1 MIENS
6 VATVENTI
14 TVGNHILPIK
24 EYNNIRVVTFKDID
38 MVHERP
44 DGTASRN
51 FRKNRGYFIL
61 GEDYFKITPDE
72 FRRTIGDMNIRQQ
85 NDVMLITESG
95 YLMLVKSFTDDLAWK
110 VQREL
115 VNTYFRVKDV
125 VTIMGVMARTIQDMS
140 ARINQLEALPD
151 KVTVLEK
158 EIKKFTPTP
167 LNCSSWKRNIATPL
181 VSSLS
186 KIIDLPIAETY
197 KFIYDDM
204 AFTYGFDK
212 IHAMTQFCNKYKVDN
227 VSTIDAVAD
236 VPTYMEMFAKS
247 VHKFLDMNNPISD
260 TSDTNIKA
268 KSEVNNN
275 TCISNPIV
283 GYSTLTVE
291 DIIKPLVDLY
301 HDTSIN
307 NAYTYKRVYKVMR
320 SDRSWKALMTRRH
333 CKSKKN
339 LVTKFDDIRRDF
351 AKAVNQLMKIGIV
364 EAGGAV

>member
-1 MIENS
+1 M
-6 VATVENTI
+6 
-14 TVGNHILPIK
+14 VGNHTLPIK
-24 EYNNIRVVTFKDID
+24 EYNNVRVVTFKDID
-38 MVHERP
+38 TVHERP

-51 FRKNRGYFIL
+51 FRKNREHFVEN
-61 GEDYFKITPDE
+61 EDYFIIELTADE
-72 FRRTIGDMNIRQQ
+72 IRRQFQVGKNAGRTAI
-85 NDVMLITESG
+85 LITESG

-125 VTIMGVMARTIQDMS
+125 VTIMGAMARTIQDMS
-140 ARINQLEALPD
+140 ARMNQFEALPD
-151 KVTVLEK
+151 EVAALKK
-158 EIKKFTPTP
+158 EIKNLTPTP
-167 LNCSSWKRNIATPL
+167 SNCSSWKRNIATPL

-204 AFTYGFDK
+204 ASTYGFDK

-236 VPTYMEMFAKS
+236 VPTYMEMFTKS
-247 VHKFLDMNNPISD
+247 VNKFLDMNNSVLD
-260 TSDTNIKA
+260 TSNTKA

-275 TCISNPIV
+275 ISASNSITE
-283 GYSTLTVE
+283 YSTLTVE
-291 DIIKPLVDLY
+291 EIIKPLVDLY
-301 HDTSIN
+301 HDTSVN
-307 NAYTYKRVYKVMR
+307 NAYTYKRVYKIMR

-351 AKAVNQLMKIGIV
+351 TKTVNQLMKIGIV

>member
-44 DGTASRN
+44 DGTA
-51 FRKNRGYFIL
+51 RKRFNDNKKYFIE
-61 GEDYFKITPDE
+61 GEDFYKISPSE
-72 FRRTIGDMNIRQQ
+72 FRTAIGDMDRRQQ
-85 NDVMLITESG
+85 NDVTLITESG
-95 YLMLVKSFTDDLAWK
+95 YLMLVKSFTDDLAWQ

-125 VTIMGVMARTIQDMS
+125 VTIMGAMARTIQDMS
-140 ARINQLEALPD
+140 ARMNQFEALPD
-151 KVTVLEK
+151 EVAALKK
-158 EIKKFTPTP
+158 EIKNLTPTP
-167 LNCSSWKRNIATPL
+167 SNCSSWKRNIATPL

-204 AFTYGFDK
+204 ASTYGFDK

-236 VPTYMEMFAKS
+236 VPTYIEMFTKS
-247 VHKFLDMNNPISD
+247 ANKFLNMDNPVSD
-260 TSDTNIKA
+260 TSNIKA
-268 KSEVNNN
+268 KPEVNNN
-275 TCISNPIV
+275 INISNSITS
-283 GYSTLTVE
+283 YSTLTVE
-291 DIIKPLVDLY
+291 EIIKPLVDLY

-339 LVTKFDDIRRDF
+339 LVTKFDDIKRDF
-351 AKAVNQLMKIGIV
+351 TKAVNHLMETGNV

>member
-1 MIENS
+1 MIGNS
-6 VATVENTI
+6 VSTVENAI
-14 TVGNHILPIK
+14 TVGNHTLPIK
-24 EYNNIRVVTFKDID
+24 EYNNVRVVTFKDID
-38 MVHERP
+38 IVHERP
-44 DGTASRN
+44 DGTA
-51 FRKNRGYFIL
+51 RKRFNDNKKYFIE
-61 GEDYFKITPDE
+61 GEDFYKISPSE
-72 FRRTIGDMNIRQQ
+72 FRTAIGDMDRRQQ
-85 NDVMLITESG
+85 NDVTLITESG
-95 YLMLVKSFTDDLAWK
+95 YLMLVKSFTDDLAWR

-125 VTIMGVMARTIQDMS
+125 ITIMGAMARTIQDMS
-140 ARINQLEALPD
+140 TRINQLEALPD

-158 EIKKFTPTP
+158 EIKKFTHTP

-204 AFTYGFDK
+204 ASTYGFDK

-236 VPTYMEMFAKS
+236 VPTYTEMFAKS
-247 VHKFLDMNNPISD
+247 VNKFLDINNPVSD
-260 TSDTNIKA
+260 TSDTNT

-275 TCISNPIV
+275 INTTNSVID
-283 GYSTLTVE
+283 YSTLTVE
-291 DIIKPLVDLY
+291 EIIKPLVDLY
-301 HDTSIN
+301 HDTSVN

-320 SDRSWKALMTRRH
+320 SDRSWKALMIRRH

-339 LVTKFDDIRRDF
+339 LVTKFDDIRHDF
-351 AKAVNQLMKIGIV
+351 AKTVTQLMETGTMEV
-364 EAGGAV
+364 GGVV

>member
-1 MIENS
+1 MIENL

-14 TVGNHILPIK
+14 TVGNHTLPIK
-24 EYNNIRVVTFKDID
+24 EYNGVRVVTFKDID

-51 FRKNRGYFIL
+51 FRKNRGYFIE
-61 GEDYFKITPDE
+61 GEDYFIVKPSD
-72 FRRTIGDMNIRQQ
+72 FQ
-85 NDVMLITESG
+85 NDEIRRSEINNRGTVLVTESG

-115 VNTYFRVKDV
+115 VNSYFRVKDV
-125 VTIMGVMARTIQDMS
+125 VMIMGAMARTIQDMS
-140 ARINQLEALPD
+140 ARINQFETLPD
-151 KVTVLEK
+151 EVATLKK
-158 EIKKFTPTP
+158 EIKKLMPIP

-181 VSSLS
+181 VSSVS

-204 AFTYGFDK
+204 ASTYGFDK

-236 VPTYMEMFAKS
+236 VPIYIEMFTMS
-247 VHKFLDMNNPISD
+247 VNKFLDMNNPVSD
-260 TSDTNIKA
+260 TSNTNTKA

-275 TCISNPIV
+275 INTSSSIID
-283 GYSTLTVE
+283 YSTLTVE
-291 DIIKPLVDLY
+291 EIIKPLVDLY

-339 LVTKFDDIRRDF
+339 LVAKFADIKRDF
-351 AKAVNQLMKIGIV
+351 AKAVNHLMETGTM
-364 EAGGAV
+364 EAGGEV

>member
-1 MIENS
+1 MIENL

-14 TVGNHILPIK
+14 TVGNHTLPIK
-24 EYNNIRVVTFKDID
+24 EYNNVRVVTFKDID
-38 MVHERP
+38 VVHERP
-44 DGTASRN
+44 TGTA
-51 FRKNRGYFIL
+51 RKRFNDNKGHFIE
-61 GEDYFKITPDE
+61 GEDYFVVKPSDIQMSE
-72 FRRTIGDMNIRQQ
+72 FRTSEINNRGTTL
-85 NDVMLITESG
+85 VTESG

-115 VNTYFRVKDV
+115 VNNYFRVKDV
-125 VTIMGVMARTIQDMS
+125 VTIMGTMARTIQDMS

-186 KIIDLPIAETY
+186 KIIDLPIAEIY

-204 AFTYGFDK
+204 ASTYGFDK

-236 VPTYMEMFAKS
+236 VPTYMEMFTKS
-247 VHKFLDMNNPISD
+247 ANKFLDMNNPVSD
-260 TSDTNIKA
+260 TSNTKT
-268 KSEVNNN
+268 KLEVNNN
-275 TCISNPIV
+275 IYTPILITD
-283 GYSTLTVE
+283 YSTLTVE
-291 DIIKPLVDLY
+291 EIIKPLVDLY
-301 HDTSIN
+301 HDTSAN
-307 NAYTYKRVYKVMR
+307 NAYTYKRVYKIMR
-320 SDRSWKALMTRRH
+320 TDRSWKALMAHRH

-339 LVTKFDDIRRDF
+339 LVVKFDDIKRDF
-351 AKAVNQLMKIGIV
+351 TRTVNRLVKEGV
-364 EAGGAV
+364 TA

>member
-1 MIENS
+1 VIENS
-6 VATVENTI
+6 VATVENAI
-14 TVGNHILPIK
+14 TVGNHTLPIK
-24 EYNNIRVVTFKDID
+24 EYNNVRVITFKDID

-51 FRKNRGYFIL
+51 FRKNREYFIE
-61 GEDYFKITPDE
+61 GEDFYSIDQPDE
-72 FRRTIGDMNIRQQ
+72 IRRLGFTRPQGGTSANI
-85 NDVMLITESG
+85 VLITESG

-125 VTIMGVMARTIQDMS
+125 VTIMGAMTRTIQDIS
-140 ARINQLEALPD
+140 ARINQFEVLTD

-158 EIKKFTPTP
+158 EIKKLAPTP

-204 AFTYGFDK
+204 ASTYGFDK

-236 VPTYMEMFAKS
+236 VPTYTEMFAKS
-247 VHKFLDMNNPISD
+247 VNKFLDINNPVSD
-260 TSDTNIKA
+260 TSDTNT

-275 TCISNPIV
+275 INTTNSVID
-283 GYSTLTVE
+283 YSTLTVE
-291 DIIKPLVDLY
+291 EIIKPLVDLY
-301 HDTSIN
+301 HDTSVN
-307 NAYTYKRVYKVMR
+307 NAYTYRRVYKVMR

-339 LVTKFDDIRRDF
+339 LVTKFADIRRDF
-351 AKAVNQLMKIGIV
+351 AKAVNQLMETGTV

>member
-6 VATVENTI
+6 AATVENAI
-14 TVGNHILPIK
+14 TVGNHTLPIK
-24 EYNNIRVVTFKDID
+24 ECNNVRVVTFKDID

-72 FRRTIGDMNIRQQ
+72 FRRTIGNMDIRQQ
-85 NDVMLITESG
+85 NDIILITESG

-125 VTIMGVMARTIQDMS
+125 IAIMGAMARTIQDMS
-140 ARINQLEALPD
+140 VKINQFEALPD
-151 KVTVLEK
+151 EVTALKK
-158 EIKKFTPTP
+158 EIKNLTPTP

-186 KIIDLPIAETY
+186 KVIDIPIAETY

-204 AFTYGFDK
+204 ASTYGFDK

-236 VPTYMEMFAKS
+236 VPTYIEMFTKS
-247 VHKFLDMNNPISD
+247 ANKFLDMNNPVSD
-260 TSDTNIKA
+260 TSTV
-268 KSEVNNN
+268 KSEANNN
-275 TCISNPIV
+275 ISTSNSIIN
-283 GYSTLTVE
+283 YSTLTVE
-291 DIIKPLVDLY
+291 EIIKPLVDLY
-301 HDTSIN
+301 HDTSMN

-320 SDRSWKALMTRRH
+320 SDRSWKALMTRRR

-339 LVTKFDDIRRDF
+339 LVTKFDDIKRDF
-351 AKAVNQLMKIGIV
+351 AKAVNQLMETGNV
-364 EAGGAV
+364 EAGGVV

>member
-6 VATVENTI
+6 VATVENAI
-14 TVGNHILPIK
+14 MVGNHTLPIK
-24 EYNNIRVVTFKDID
+24 EYNNVRVVTFKDID
-38 MVHERP
+38 IVHERP
-44 DGTASRN
+44 DGTARRN
-51 FRKNRGYFIL
+51 FNKNKNYFIE
-61 GEDYFKITPDE
+61 GEDYFKVCADEIRTHKIMSVSNKIREDIT
-72 FRRTIGDMNIRQQ
+72 
-85 NDVMLITESG
+85 LITESG

-125 VTIMGVMARTIQDMS
+125 VTIMGAMAKTIQDMS

-151 KVTVLEK
+151 EVIALKK
-158 EIKKFTPTP
+158 EIKKLTPAP

-186 KIIDLPIAETY
+186 KIIDIPIAETY

-204 AFTYGFDK
+204 ASTYGFDK

-236 VPTYMEMFAKS
+236 VPTYIEMFTMS
-247 VHKFLDMNNPISD
+247 VNKFLDMNNPVSD
-260 TSDTNIKA
+260 TSNTKA

-275 TCISNPIV
+275 INISNSITD
-283 GYSTLTVE
+283 YSTLTVE
-291 DIIKPLVDLY
+291 EIIKPLVDLY
-301 HDTSIN
+301 HDTSVN
-307 NAYTYKRVYKVMR
+307 NAYTYKRVYKIMR

-339 LVTKFDDIRRDF
+339 LVVKFADIRCDF
-351 AKAVNQLMKIGIV
+351 AKAVDQLMETGTV
-364 EAGGAV
+364 EAGGTV

>member
-1 MIENS
+1 MSESS
-6 VATVENTI
+6 VATVENAI
-14 TVGNHILPIK
+14 TVGNHALPIK
-24 EYNNIRVVTFKDID
+24 EYNNVRVVTFKDID
-38 MVHERP
+38 MVHERA
-44 DGTASRN
+44 DGTAHRN
-51 FRKNRGYFIL
+51 FKANKNRFIE
-61 GEDYFKITPDE
+61 GIDYFRRNSSEAKNE
-72 FRRTIGDMNIRQQ
+72 FNLIAPNGLI
-85 NDVMLITESG
+85 LITESG

-125 VTIMGVMARTIQDMS
+125 VTIMRAMTRTIQDMS
-140 ARINQLEALPD
+140 ARINQFEALPD
-151 KVTVLEK
+151 EVATLKK
-158 EIKKFTPTP
+158 EIKKLTPTP

-204 AFTYGFDK
+204 ASTYGFDK

-236 VPTYMEMFAKS
+236 VPTYMEMFTKS
-247 VHKFLDMNNPISD
+247 VNKFLEMNNPISD
-260 TSDTNIKA
+260 TSDTNTKA

-275 TCISNPIV
+275 ISTSNSIID
-283 GYSTLTVE
+283 YSTLTVE
-291 DIIKPLVDLY
+291 EFIKPLVDLY
-301 HDTSIN
+301 HDTSVN
-307 NAYTYKRVYKVMR
+307 NAYTYRRVYKVMR

-339 LVTKFDDIRRDF
+339 LVTKFDDIKRDF
-351 AKAVNQLMKIGIV
+351 TKAVNQLIETNVMKEGK
-364 EAGGAV
+364 

>member
-6 VATVENTI
+6 VATVENAI
-14 TVGNHILPIK
+14 TVGNHTLPIK
-24 EYNNIRVVTFKDID
+24 EYNNVRVVTFKDID

-51 FRKNRGYFIL
+51 FRKNRGYFIE
-61 GEDYFKITPDE
+61 GKDFYSIDQPDE
-72 FRRTIGDMNIRQQ
+72 IRRLGFTRPQGGTSANI
-85 NDVMLITESG
+85 VLITESG

-115 VNTYFRVKDV
+115 VNTYFRVKDIV
-125 VTIMGVMARTIQDMS
+125 IIMRAMTRTIQDMS
-140 ARINQLEALPD
+140 ARINQLEALLND
-151 KVTVLEK
+151 VATLKK
-158 EIKKFTPTP
+158 EIKKLAPAP

-204 AFTYGFDK
+204 ASTYGFDK

-236 VPTYMEMFAKS
+236 VDEYVSMFMDS
-247 VHKFLDMNNPISD
+247 VNRFLEIDNV
-260 TSDTNIKA
+260 TSDTINT
-268 KSEVNNN
+268 KSTVNNN
-275 TCISNPIV
+275 ISISNPIID
-283 GYSTLTVE
+283 YSTLTVE
-291 DIIKPLVDLY
+291 GIIKPLVDLY
-301 HDTSIN
+301 HDTSVN

-339 LVTKFDDIRRDF
+339 LVAKFADIRRDF
-351 AKAVNQLMKIGIV
+351 AKAVNQLMETGTV
-364 EAGGAV
+364 EAGGEA

>member
-6 VATVENTI
+6 VATVENAI
-14 TVGNHILPIK
+14 TVGNHTLPIK
-24 EYNNIRVVTFKDID
+24 EYNNVRVVTFKDID

-51 FRKNRGYFIL
+51 FRKNRGYFIE
-61 GEDYFKITPDE
+61 GEDFYSIDQPDE
-72 FRRTIGDMNIRQQ
+72 IRRLGFTRPQGGTSANI
-85 NDVMLITESG
+85 VLITESG

-115 VNTYFRVKDV
+115 VNTYFRVKDIV
-125 VTIMGVMARTIQDMS
+125 IIMRAMTRTIQDML
-140 ARINQLEALPD
+140 ARINRLEVLPD
-151 KVTVLEK
+151 EVVALKK
-158 EIKKFTPTP
+158 EIKKLTPTP

-204 AFTYGFDK
+204 ASTYGFDK

-236 VPTYMEMFAKS
+236 VPTYIEMFTKS
-247 VHKFLDMNNPISD
+247 VNKFLDINNPVSD
-260 TSDTNIKA
+260 TSDTSA

-275 TCISNPIV
+275 INTTNSITD
-283 GYSTLTVE
+283 YLTLTVE
-291 DIIKPLVDLY
+291 EIIKPLVDLY
-301 HDTSIN
+301 HDTSVN

-351 AKAVNQLMKIGIV
+351 AKAVNQLMEIGAM
-364 EAGGAV
+364 EAGGVV

>member
-6 VATVENTI
+6 VATVENAI
-14 TVGNHILPIK
+14 TVGNHTLPIK
-24 EYNNIRVVTFKDID
+24 EYNNVRVVTFKDID

-44 DGTASRN
+44 DGTA
-51 FRKNRGYFIL
+51 RKRFNDNKKYFIE
-61 GEDYFKITPDE
+61 GEDFYKISPSE
-72 FRRTIGDMNIRQQ
+72 FRTAIGDMDRRQQ
-85 NDVMLITESG
+85 NDVTLITESG
-95 YLMLVKSFTDDLAWK
+95 YLMLVKSFTADLAWK

-125 VTIMGVMARTIQDMS
+125 VTIMGAMARTIQDMS
-140 ARINQLEALPD
+140 ARINQLEVLPD
-151 KVTVLEK
+151 EVVALKK
-158 EIKKFTPTP
+158 EIKKLTPTP
-167 LNCSSWKRNIATPL
+167 LNCSFWKRNIATPL

-204 AFTYGFDK
+204 ASTYGFDK

-236 VPTYMEMFAKS
+236 VPTYIEMFTKS
-247 VHKFLDMNNPISD
+247 VNKFLDINNPISD
-260 TSDTNIKA
+260 TSNTNI

-275 TCISNPIV
+275 ISTINPITD
-283 GYSTLTVE
+283 YSTLTAE
-291 DIIKPLVDLY
+291 EIIKPLVDLY
-301 HDTSIN
+301 HDTSVN

-339 LVTKFDDIRRDF
+339 LVSKFADIRRDF
-351 AKAVNQLMKIGIV
+351 VKAVNQLMETDTV

>member
-1 MIENS
+1 M
-6 VATVENTI
+6 
-14 TVGNHILPIK
+14 VGNHALPIK
-24 EYNNIRVVTFKDID
+24 EYNNVRVVTFKDID
-38 MVHERP
+38 TVHERP
-44 DGTASRN
+44 DGTA
-51 FRKNRGYFIL
+51 RKRFNDNKKYFIE
-61 GEDYFKITPDE
+61 GEDYFKVCASEIRTHKIMSISNKTREDIT
-72 FRRTIGDMNIRQQ
+72 
-85 NDVMLITESG
+85 LITESG
-95 YLMLVKSFTDDLAWK
+95 YLMLVKSFTDDLAWQ

-125 VTIMGVMARTIQDMS
+125 VTIMGAMARTIQDMS
-140 ARINQLEALPD
+140 ARINQLEVLPD
-151 KVTVLEK
+151 EVVALKK
-158 EIKKFTPTP
+158 EIKKLTPTP

-197 KFIYDDM
+197 RFIYDDM
-204 AFTYGFDK
+204 ASTYGFDK

-236 VPTYMEMFAKS
+236 VPTYTEMFAKS
-247 VHKFLDMNNPISD
+247 VNKFLDINNPISD

-275 TCISNPIV
+275 ISTSNLIID
-283 GYSTLTVE
+283 YSTLTVE
-291 DIIKPLVDLY
+291 EIIKPLVDLY
-301 HDTSIN
+301 HDTSVN

-339 LVTKFDDIRRDF
+339 LVTKFDNIRRDF
-351 AKAVNQLMKIGIV
+351 IKAVNQLMETGIM
-364 EAGGAV
+364 EAGGEA

>member
-1 MIENS
+1 MTNNL
-6 VATVENTI
+6 VTTVETAI
-14 TVGNHILPIK
+14 TVGNHSLPIK
-24 EYNNIRVVTFKDID
+24 EYNNVRVVTFKDID
-38 MVHERP
+38 TVHERP
-44 DGTASRN
+44 VGTARRN
-51 FRKNRGYFIL
+51 FNKNKNYFIE
-61 GEDYFKITPDE
+61 GEDYFIVKPSDFRMYE
-72 FRRTIGDMNIRQQ
+72 FRTSEINNHGTT
-85 NDVMLITESG
+85 LITESG

-110 VQREL
+110 VQRKL

-125 VTIMGVMARTIQDMS
+125 VSIMGAMARTIQDMS

-204 AFTYGFDK
+204 ASTYGFDK

-247 VHKFLDMNNPISD
+247 VHKFLDMNNPVPVLD
-260 TSDTNIKA
+260 TSNTNA
-268 KSEVNNN
+268 KLKVNNN
-275 TCISNPIV
+275 ISVSNSIID
-283 GYSTLTVE
+283 YSTLTVE
-291 DIIKPLVDLY
+291 EIIKPLVDLY

-307 NAYTYKRVYKVMR
+307 NAYTYKRVYKLMR

-339 LVTKFDDIRRDF
+339 LVVKFADIKRDF
-351 AKAVNQLMKIGIV
+351 TRAVNRLMEEGV
-364 EAGGAV
+364 TA

>member
-1 MIENS
+1 MIGNS
-6 VATVENTI
+6 AATVENTI
-14 TVGNHILPIK
+14 MVGNHTLPIK
-24 EYNNIRVVTFKDID
+24 EYNNVRVVTFKDID

-51 FRKNRGYFIL
+51 FRKNREHFVEN
-61 GEDYFKITPDE
+61 EDYFIIELTADE
-72 FRRTIGDMNIRQQ
+72 IRRQFQVGKNAGRTAI
-85 NDVMLITESG
+85 LITESG
-95 YLMLVKSFTDDLAWK
+95 YLMLVKSFTDDLAWE
-110 VQREL
+110 VQRKL

-125 VTIMGVMARTIQDMS
+125 IAIMGTMARTIQDMS
-140 ARINQLEALPD
+140 AKINQFEALPD
-151 KVTVLEK
+151 EVAALKK
-158 EIKKFTPTP
+158 EIKKLTPTP

-186 KIIDLPIAETY
+186 KIIDIPIAETY

-204 AFTYGFDK
+204 ASTYGFDK

-236 VPTYMEMFAKS
+236 VPTYIEMFTKS
-247 VHKFLDMNNPISD
+247 ANKFLDMNNPVSD
-260 TSDTNIKA
+260 TSSTV

-275 TCISNPIV
+275 INISNSIID
-283 GYSTLTVE
+283 YSTLTVE
-291 DIIKPLVDLY
+291 EIIKPLVDLY

-351 AKAVNQLMKIGIV
+351 AKAVNHLMETGNV
-364 EAGGAV
+364 EAGGVV